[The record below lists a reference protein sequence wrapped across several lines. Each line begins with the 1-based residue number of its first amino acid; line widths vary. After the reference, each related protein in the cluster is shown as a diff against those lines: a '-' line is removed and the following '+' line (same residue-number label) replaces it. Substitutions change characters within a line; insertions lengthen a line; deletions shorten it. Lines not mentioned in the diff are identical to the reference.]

1 MLRIHAPA
9 KVNLYLAVGPV
20 RPDGYHPVDTVLHA
34 LEFGDEVTV
43 GPSERLR
50 FSCVPDLGLAD
61 DDNLAYKA
69 VLAMAGHFDREPLV
83 SVTVRKRV
91 PAGAGLGGASS
102 DAAAVI
108 VGLATLWGVS
118 ERGED
123 LHSIA
128 RSLGADVPFFLDG
141 GAARFTGRGDVFL
154 RRLPA
159 LDVPVV
165 LVRPAEPVATAE
177 AYRAFD
183 DMPHEAAPPVEP
195 LERALVEGDTQ
206 RVAALLFNAMTPS
219 SARLVPSV
227 GHALDLVRSHPGVL
241 GAAMAGSG
249 SAVFGICD
257 VSGSAE
263 ACAAHAAEAGY
274 WSAATRTCGRACAV
288 ERD

>member
-1 MLRIHAPA
+1 MLRIQAPA

-20 RPDGYHPVDTVLHA
+20 GPDGYHLVDTVLHA
-34 LEFGDEVTV
+34 LMFGDELSV
-43 GPSERLR
+43 GPADRLT

-61 DDNLAYKA
+61 SDNLAYRA
-69 VLAMAGHFDREPLV
+69 VLAMAERFDREPLV
-83 SVTVRKRV
+83 SVIVRKRV
-91 PAGAGLGGASS
+91 PACAGLGGASS

-108 VGLATLWGVS
+108 AGLATLWGVS
-118 ERGED
+118 ERRED
-123 LHSIA
+123 LHAVA
-128 RSLGADVPFFLDG
+128 RSLGADVPFFLEG

-183 DMPHEAAPPVEP
+183 DVPHDDAPPIEP
-195 LERALVEGDTQ
+195 LERALGDRDAG

-219 SARLVPSV
+219 SVRLVPSV
-227 GHALDLVRSHPGVL
+227 GHALDLVRSYPGVM

-257 VSGSAE
+257 GADSAE
-263 ACAAHAAEAGY
+263 ACAARAAEAGY
-274 WSAATRTCGRACAV
+274 WSAATRTCACGCSV

>member
-1 MLRIHAPA
+1 MLRIQAPA

-20 RPDGYHPVDTVLHA
+20 GPNGYHPVETVLHA
-34 LEFGDEVTV
+34 LVFGDELTV
-43 GPSERLR
+43 GPAERLI

-61 DDNLAYKA
+61 SDNLAYRA
-69 VLAMAGHFDREPLV
+69 VLAMAERFDREPLV
-83 SVTVRKRV
+83 SVIVRKRV

-123 LHSIA
+123 LHAVA
-128 RSLGADVPFFLDG
+128 RSLGADVPFFLEG
-141 GAARFTGRGDVFL
+141 GAARFTGLGDVFV

-165 LVRPAEPVATAE
+165 LVRPAEAVATAE

-183 DMPHEAAPPVEP
+183 DVPHDYAPPIES
-195 LERALVEGDTQ
+195 LERALADRDAG

-219 SARLVPSV
+219 SVRLVPSV
-227 GHALDLVRSHPGVL
+227 GDALDLVRSHPGVM

-257 VSGSAE
+257 GADSAE
-263 ACAAHAAEAGY
+263 ACAARAAEAGY
-274 WSAATRTCGRACAV
+274 WSAATRTCACGCSVGRA
-288 ERD
+288 